1 MNQSGKENCTKILSR
16 DLIRI
21 LKWLSKKS
29 CFLNIFLR
37 ILVHTHTF
45 LVAWKQKM
53 VKRIFGNF
61 DKETV
66 TMSGVALNSPPGKR
80 VFLNRPK

>member
-1 MNQSGKENCTKILSR
+1 MDLAKRIALKCYHVTQLGSQSIF
-16 DLIRI
+16 
-21 LKWLSKKS
+21 LKKKS
-29 CFLNIFLR
+29 CFLNRFLGIR
-37 ILVHTHTF
+37 VHTHTF

-80 VFLNRPK
+80 VFLNRRK